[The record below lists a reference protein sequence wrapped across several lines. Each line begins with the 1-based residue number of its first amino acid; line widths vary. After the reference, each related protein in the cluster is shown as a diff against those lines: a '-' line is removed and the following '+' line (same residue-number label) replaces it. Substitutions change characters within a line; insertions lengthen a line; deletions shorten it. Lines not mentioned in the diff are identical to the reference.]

1 MKISARTE
9 DVEAT
14 IRALK
19 QLPKELPT
27 AINAHTRKIGLEEL
41 QGELRGHAETRL
53 DHRMLV
59 DTATLRVSSQ
69 NLTMSVGGKG
79 RPLSGGLSPK
89 DYAAAFEFGAATEK
103 QVEVRSSKGNRY
115 KRHTA
120 RQMPYREPSGRVFY
134 PAASRII
141 PRVVSLWVQTTVRTI
156 HEILEGR

>member
-1 MKISARTE
+1 MKISAHTD
-9 DVEAT
+9 DVKAT
-14 IRALK
+14 ITALK
-19 QLPKELPT
+19 RLPKEITT

-59 DTATLRVSSQ
+59 ETATLRVSAQ

-79 RPLSGGLSPK
+79 RALTDGLSPK
-89 DYAAAFEFGAATEK
+89 EYAAAVEFGAATEK
-103 QVEVRSSKGNRY
+103 VVEVRSSKGNRY

-141 PRVVSLWVQTTVRTI
+141 PRVVSLWVQTTVRII